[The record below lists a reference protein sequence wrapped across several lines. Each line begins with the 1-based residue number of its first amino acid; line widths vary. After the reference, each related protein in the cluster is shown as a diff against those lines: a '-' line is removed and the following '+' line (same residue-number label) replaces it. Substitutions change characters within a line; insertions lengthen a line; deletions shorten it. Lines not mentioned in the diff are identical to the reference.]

1 MNMVL
6 IIILSFMAIVTSIV
20 SLYLMFEG
28 FRKSTRAAIKARLA
42 NMEASH
48 PGSLSMPG
56 LLRDELLSEIPAVN
70 RILFKIPL
78 MEKVAILIEQ
88 ANMQIKVG
96 QLLFLTLNLGMTGLL
111 IGLLINRGILF
122 AIGLGLVLAVAPY
135 LYIKWRKQKRIIQFE
150 EQFPE
155 TLNTIARSLDAG
167 HSFTAAQQYAA
178 LESADPV
185 GTLFNTAIE
194 EQSLGL
200 SQHDALKRMAY
211 RIESMDLIFF
221 ITAVNIQ
228 RVTGGNLVEIL
239 RNLSH
244 IIRERLK
251 LRKQVRVYTAQGR
264 FSGYI
269 LGVLPIFLMIT
280 VYLVNPEYMGILFSE
295 KAGKYLIA
303 FALGLQIIGFVLIRK
318 IIRIKI

>member
-1 MNMVL
+1 MNMVV
-6 IIILSFMAIVTSIV
+6 IVILSFMAIATSIV

-28 FRKSTRAAIKARLA
+28 FKQSTRAAIKERLA

-56 LLRDELLSEIPAVN
+56 LLRAELLSEIPALN
-70 RILFKIPL
+70 RVLYKLPI
-78 MEKVAILIEQ
+78 MEKIAVFIEQ
-88 ANMQIKVG
+88 ANVKIKVG
-96 QLLFLTLNLGMTGLL
+96 QLLFLTLNLGMTGFL
-111 IGLLINRGILF
+111 IGVLINRGVLF
-122 AIGLGLVLAVAPY
+122 AIGLGLFLAAAPY

-178 LESADPV
+178 QEAADPV
-185 GTLFNTAIE
+185 GTLFTTAIE

-200 SQHDALKRMAY
+200 SQYDALRRMSY
-211 RIESMDLIFF
+211 RINSLDLIFF

-228 RVTGGNLVEIL
+228 RETGGNLVEIL

-244 IIRERLK
+244 VIKERLK
-251 LRKQVRVYTAQGR
+251 LRRQVRVYTAQGR
-264 FSGYI
+264 LSGYV
-269 LGVLPIFLMIT
+269 LGALPIFLVVVLYI
-280 VYLVNPEYMGILFSE
+280 VNPAYIGLLFSE
-295 KAGKYLIA
+295 RVGNYLVA
-303 FALGLQIIGFVLIRK
+303 FALVLQIIGFFLIRK

>member
-1 MNMVL
+1 MNMIV
-6 IIILSFMAIVTSIV
+6 IVIVSFMAIVTSLV

-28 FRKSTRAAIKARLA
+28 FRQSTRAAIKERLA

-56 LLRDELLSEIPAVN
+56 LLRAELLSEIPAIN
-70 RILFKIPL
+70 RILYKLPI
-78 MEKVAILIEQ
+78 MEKIAVLIEQ
-88 ANMQIKVG
+88 ANVQIKVG
-96 QLLFLTLNLGMTGLL
+96 QLLFLTLNIGLTGFL
-111 IGLLINRGILF
+111 IGVLINRGVLF
-122 AIGLGLVLAVAPY
+122 AIVLGLVMAAAPF
-135 LYIKWRKQKRIIQFE
+135 LYIKWRKQKRINQFE

-167 HSFTAAQQYAA
+167 HSFTSAQQYAA
-178 LESADPV
+178 QESADPV
-185 GTLFNTAIE
+185 GTLFTTAIE

-200 SQHDALKRMAY
+200 SQYDALRRMSY

-228 RVTGGNLVEIL
+228 RITGGNLVGIL
-239 RNLSH
+239 RNLSY
-244 IIRERLK
+244 IIKERLK
-251 LRKQVRVYTAQGR
+251 IRKQVRVYTAQGR

-269 LGVLPIFLMIT
+269 LGALPIFLMFIL
-280 VYLVNPEYMGILFSE
+280 YMVNPNYIGLLFNE
-295 KAGKYLIA
+295 TAGKYLIA
-303 FALGLQIIGFVLIRK
+303 MALVLQIIGFLLIRK

>member
-1 MNMVL
+1 MNMFV
-6 IIILSFMAIVTSIV
+6 IIIISFMAIVTSIV
-20 SLYLMFEG
+20 SVYLMFEG
-28 FRKSTRAAIKARLA
+28 FRQSTRAAIKARLA

-56 LLRDELLSEIPAVN
+56 LLRDELLSEISALN
-70 RILFKIPL
+70 KILSKIPI
-78 MEKVAILIEQ
+78 MEKIAILIEQ
-88 ANMQIKVG
+88 ANVQIKVG
-96 QLLFLTLNLGMTGLL
+96 QLLFLTLNIGMTGLL
-111 IGLLINRGILF
+111 IGVLINRGMLF
-122 AIGLGLVLAVAPY
+122 AIGLGLVLATVPY
-135 LYIKWRKQKRIIQFE
+135 LYIKWRKHKRIIQFE

-178 LESADPV
+178 QESADPV
-185 GTLFNTAIE
+185 GTLFTTAIE

-200 SQHDALKRMAY
+200 SQHDALKRMSY
-211 RIESMDLIFF
+211 RIDSMDLIFF

-239 RNLSH
+239 RNLSY
-244 IIRERLK
+244 IIKERLK

-269 LGVLPIFLMIT
+269 LGALPIFLMIIL
-280 VYLVNPEYMGILFSE
+280 YLLNPEYMGLLFSE
-295 KAGKYLIA
+295 KAGNYLLA
-303 FALGLQIIGFVLIRK
+303 FALVLQIIGFVLIRK
-318 IIRIKI
+318 IINIKI

>member
-1 MNMVL
+1 MNMVV
-6 IIILSFMAIVTSIV
+6 IVILSFMAIATSIV

-28 FRKSTRAAIKARLA
+28 FRQSTRAAIKERLA
-42 NMEASH
+42 HMEASH

-56 LLRDELLSEIPAVN
+56 LLRAELLSEIPAVN
-70 RILFKIPL
+70 RILYKLPI
-78 MEKVAILIEQ
+78 MERIAVLIEQ
-88 ANMQIKVG
+88 ANVQIKVG
-96 QLLFLTLNLGMTGLL
+96 QLLFLTLNVGMTGFL
-111 IGLLINRGILF
+111 IGVLINRGVLF
-122 AIGLGLVLAVAPY
+122 AIGLGLFLAAAPY

-178 LESADPV
+178 QESADPV
-185 GTLFNTAIE
+185 GTIFTTAIE

-200 SQHDALKRMAY
+200 SQHDALRRMSY
-211 RIESMDLIFF
+211 RIDSMDLIFF

-239 RNLSH
+239 RNLSY
-244 IIRERLK
+244 IIKERLK
-251 LRKQVRVYTAQGR
+251 LKRQVRVYTAQGR

-269 LGVLPIFLMIT
+269 LGGLPIFLVVVLYI
-280 VYLVNPEYMGILFSE
+280 VNPEYIGLLFSE
-295 KAGKYLIA
+295 RAGNYLVAIA
-303 FALGLQIIGFVLIRK
+303 LVLQIIGFFLIRK